1 MPVEKMARQQSASME
16 DYLERIAMLAEE
28 QGVVRVTALSNSLGV
43 KKPSVI
49 SALNKLSERGLVN
62 HEKYGYVELT
72 GEGKKVAVDIL
83 RRHEALGRLL
93 VEILRVNPDT
103 AWKDACDMEHY
114 ISPITVERLVKFV
127 EFVLNRSGGRP
138 EWLKGFDDHY
148 LEQDGQGNDC
158 TEGRQGG
165 DN

>member
-1 MPVEKMARQQSASME
+1 MPVERIAEQQSASME

-28 QGVVRVTALSNSLGV
+28 QGVVRVTALSKSLGV

-62 HEKYGYVELT
+62 HEKYGCVELT
-72 GEGKKVAVDIL
+72 GEGEKIAGDIL
-83 RRHEALGRLL
+83 RRHEVLGKLL
-93 VEILRVNPDT
+93 IEILRVSPDT

-127 EFVLNRSGGRP
+127 EFVLNRPDGRP
-138 EWLKGFDDHY
+138 EWLKGFDRY
-148 LEQDGQGNDC
+148 LEQGN
-158 TEGRQGG
+158 RGG